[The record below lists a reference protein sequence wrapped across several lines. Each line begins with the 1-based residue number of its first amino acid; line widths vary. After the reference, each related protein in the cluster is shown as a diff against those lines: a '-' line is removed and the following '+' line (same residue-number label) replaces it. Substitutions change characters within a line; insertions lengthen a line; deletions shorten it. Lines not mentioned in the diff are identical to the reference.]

1 MNLCRHDIADKRQ
14 KILFQQCGIAAA
26 GRPVPPGSEERDE
39 LVRESGEKV
48 IGRRRNRIRTDSRLA
63 QMAYVLLVQRA
74 TVQPADDTARHIL
87 ERQPRE
93 ARNASMLTALTK
105 PNLDPAA
112 GAFIRAWLVKK
123 HVAMLMDFLNALEI
137 KNDNGV
143 VEDLPGA
150 VDDAKLKAAVE
161 LLLGK
166 YPHETVAVYLNA
178 FNDMNAA
185 GWANLKALLEN
196 DARLQLGNHA

>member
-1 MNLCRHDIADKRQ
+1 MLKSHELLGFMSPALANDILTFIFEDDKPAY
-14 KILFQQCGIAAA
+14 KAALNA
-26 GRPVPPGSEERDE
+26 VAEAKRVRPVF
-39 LVRESGEKV
+39 
-48 IGRRRNRIRTDSRLA
+48 
-63 QMAYVLLVQRA
+63 
-74 TVQPADDTARHIL
+74 L

-123 HVAMLMDFLNALEI
+123 HVAMLVDFLNALEI
-137 KNDNGV
+137 KNENGV
-143 VEDLPGA
+143 VEDLPA
-150 VDDAKLKAAVE
+150 TVDDAKLKAAVE

-185 GWANLKALLEN
+185 GWANLKALLES
-196 DARLQLGNHA
+196 DPRLQLGNHV